1 MIRDDPP
8 EAVMSETARQGAAQ
22 AGGLGDQVEGYLL
35 WQATIAVAEQRAQ
48 AFVEPMEWLTT
59 SQRADV
65 EQRYV
70 ADSLHHARRDLERIA
85 ARCRSLRG
93 EYEARYRELRRRC
106 VGWAVAVGACLAS
119 VTAAALSLIR

>member
-1 MIRDDPP
+1 
-8 EAVMSETARQGAAQ
+8 MSEVAKQGSAQ

-35 WQATIAVAEQRAQ
+35 WQATIAVAEARAET
-48 AFVEPMEWLTT
+48 FVETMEWLTT

-65 EQRYV
+65 RQRYV
-70 ADSLHHARRDLERIA
+70 ADSLHHAQRDLERIA

-93 EYEARYRELRRRC
+93 EYERRYRELRLRC
-106 VGWAVAVGACLAS
+106 VGWAVAAGTCLAS

>member
-1 MIRDDPP
+1 
-8 EAVMSETARQGAAQ
+8 MSEAARQEAAQ

-35 WQATIAVAEQRAQ
+35 WQATIAVAEERAQ

-70 ADSLHHARRDLERIA
+70 ADSLHHAQRDLERIA

-93 EYEARYRELRRRC
+93 EYERRYRELRLLC
-106 VGWAVAVGACLAS
+106 VGWAVAVSTCLAS
-119 VTAAALSLIR
+119 VTAATLSLIR

>member
-1 MIRDDPP
+1 
-8 EAVMSETARQGAAQ
+8 MSETARQGDAQ
-22 AGGLGDQVEGYLL
+22 AAGLGDQVEGYLL
-35 WQATIAVAEQRAQ
+35 WQATIAVAEERAQ

-93 EYEARYRELRRRC
+93 EYEARYQELRRRC